1 MIIIIITI
9 FVITIFITVLQNYFN
24 INVNFLSGTS
34 KNCKV
39 VNYFRQ
45 KTRRELIVLFCAF
58 FQFILDKISGYS
70 PPAKKNVHVM
80 WLFH

>member
-34 KNCKV
+34 KNCKI

-45 KTRRELIVLFCAF
+45 KNSTGIDYSVLCIFS
-58 FQFILDKISGYS
+58 IYIG
-70 PPAKKNVHVM
+70 
-80 WLFH
+80 